1 MSRLRIQWKDFT
13 KDFLDAVYD
22 VEELKRLY
30 NKQELTSRSKVA
42 FRCFDCG
49 EPCVHDILHYWNAQS
64 GWKRQPRCEQCR
76 KKTAKVRLLETINEN
91 KVYDADLVSMIP
103 EDCPEKPLFA
113 QKKIG
118 CETVLHIPCAS
129 CKTPLEIKWRYV
141 TRDKKFLCKQCQG
154 LEYSRMMR
162 RKFLDKYPAIKSVIV
177 DMDKFLS
184 GDDERNG
191 METMIQC
198 RCQKCGNA
206 FVRSWLSLKNC
217 ADNNRSVF
225 CDNCLHHTS
234 SLENEM
240 CAFIDSLNVTYERR
254 KHLFVGDKSS
264 WFEVDV
270 FIPEKNVAIEMN
282 GSYWHAT
289 LGRNQIATKAKDY
302 HMNKFILCKEMG
314 IRLISVFDYD
324 WFTKQDKVKR
334 TIRDALVER
343 KRIYARQCTI
353 RQATN
358 KECAVFFAG
367 NHFDGHAS
375 NASFFVVLE
384 HDGSIVAAMSFGHP
398 RGVSID
404 DKSETN
410 ETNETKE
417 KGKSIEMYRYATKEG
432 ITVVGGVSRCL
443 SFALKQITHNGGEY
457 ASIVTYSDNNLFT
470 GDVYERL
477 GFEQQRMTEEYFWS
491 DLGETFFPRYA
502 TQKSKLCNLFED
514 VTADDVKTKTE
525 NDIMIEHG
533 FVKVYTA
540 GNTRWLK
547 SLKNVK
553 EK

>member
-1 MSRLRIQWKDFT
+1 
-13 KDFLDAVYD
+13 
-22 VEELKRLY
+22 
-30 NKQELTSRSKVA
+30 
-42 FRCFDCG
+42 
-49 EPCVHDILHYWNAQS
+49 
-64 GWKRQPRCEQCR
+64 
-76 KKTAKVRLLETINEN
+76 
-91 KVYDADLVSMIP
+91 
-103 EDCPEKPLFA
+103 
-113 QKKIG
+113 
-118 CETVLHIPCAS
+118 
-129 CKTPLEIKWRYV
+129 
-141 TRDKKFLCKQCQG
+141 
-154 LEYSRMMR
+154 MMR

-225 CDNCLHHTS
+225 CDTCLHHTS

-289 LGRNQIATKAKDY
+289 LGRNQITTKAKDY

-324 WFTKQDKVKR
+324 WFTKRDKVKR

-410 ETNETKE
+410 ETKE

-477 GFEQQRMTEEYFWS
+477 VSFCSTK
-491 DLGETFFPRYA
+491 LHCETA
-502 TQKSKLCNLFED
+502 
-514 VTADDVKTKTE
+514 A
-525 NDIMIEHG
+525 
-533 FVKVYTA
+533 
-540 GNTRWLK
+540 
-547 SLKNVK
+547 
-553 EK
+553 